1 MKAFLIYTTS
11 VILSIAFCVGVYFLA
26 LWITTWPL
34 YWQISVLAL
43 ATWVAI
49 IINTAKAKRR
59 QTRDGD
65 KSHN

>member
-1 MKAFLIYTTS
+1 MKAFLIYTTG

-26 LWITTWPL
+26 QWYVAWPPDWQFSILTMIVWI
-34 YWQISVLAL
+34 
-43 ATWVAI
+43 AI
-49 IINTAKAKRR
+49 LINTAKAKRR